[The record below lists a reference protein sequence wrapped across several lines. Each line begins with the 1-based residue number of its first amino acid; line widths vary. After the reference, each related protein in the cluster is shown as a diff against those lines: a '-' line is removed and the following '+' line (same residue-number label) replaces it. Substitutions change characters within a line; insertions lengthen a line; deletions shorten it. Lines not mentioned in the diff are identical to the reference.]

1 MVYTIFKKYKKIISL
16 TILLCVTII
25 ITYIIKYYF
34 RPFLAMIF
42 IFIIA
47 SPLYKFMK
55 KVNIPDKISGAL
67 SIVLVNIFLIL
78 IILYLGNEIF
88 NVFQKIYLSNV
99 NTINQIIQDIS
110 LELDLQLKKLDLGK
124 SVISIINQ
132 ESIRRGALT
141 TGEGII
147 AYFIGNICA
156 FFILVDGEK
165 IKKLILMLFP
175 SEMIKKI
182 KKQKE
187 NFSQMFMI
195 EISLVL
201 ISTVEIIGGFFILN
215 VSNYFILGILCGILD
230 VLPYVGTIIVFIP
243 IIIYNIVMKDYLT
256 AFGLMCLYLLV
267 QVIREILEAKFLS
280 DKLDIHPLIILISI
294 YIGVEVFGILGILV
308 GPMYSILAKEIVY
321 SSS

>member
-1 MVYTIFKKYKKIISL
+1 
-16 TILLCVTII
+16 
-25 ITYIIKYYF
+25 
-34 RPFLAMIF
+34 
-42 IFIIA
+42 
-47 SPLYKFMK
+47 
-55 KVNIPDKISGAL
+55 
-67 SIVLVNIFLIL
+67 
-78 IILYLGNEIF
+78 
-88 NVFQKIYLSNV
+88 
-99 NTINQIIQDIS
+99 
-110 LELDLQLKKLDLGK
+110 
-124 SVISIINQ
+124 
-132 ESIRRGALT
+132 
-141 TGEGII
+141 
-147 AYFIGNICA
+147 
-156 FFILVDGEK
+156 
-165 IKKLILMLFP
+165 
-175 SEMIKKI
+175 
-182 KKQKE
+182 
-187 NFSQMFMI
+187 MI

>member
-1 MVYTIFKKYKKIISL
+1 MVNNIFNKYKKIISL
-16 TILLCVTII
+16 TVLLFITII

-34 RPFLAMIF
+34 KPFLAMIF
-42 IFIIA
+42 ISIIA
-47 SPLYKFMK
+47 TPLYKIMIK
-55 KVNIPDKISGAL
+55 LYIPDKISGAL
-67 SIVLVNIFLIL
+67 SIVLVNILLIL

-99 NTINQIIQDIS
+99 NTINKIIQDIS
-110 LELDLQLKKLDLGK
+110 LELNLQLKKLDFGK

-132 ESIRRGALT
+132 EIIRKGALT

-156 FFILVDGEK
+156 FFVLVDGEN
-165 IKKLILMLFP
+165 IKKFILMLFP
-175 SEMIKKI
+175 NEMILKI

-187 NFSQMFMI
+187 NFSQMCII
-195 EISLVL
+195 EITLVL
-201 ISTVEIIGGFFILN
+201 ISTIEIICGFWILGL
-215 VSNYFILGILCGILD
+215 SNYFILGILCGILD
-230 VLPYVGTIIVFIP
+230 ILPYVGTIIVFIP
-243 IIIYNIVMKDYLT
+243 IIIYNIVMKDYLI
-256 AFGLMCLYLLV
+256 AFGLMCLYILV
-267 QVIREILEAKFLS
+267 QVIREILEAKFLG
-280 DKLDIHPLIILISI
+280 DKLDIHPLIVLISI